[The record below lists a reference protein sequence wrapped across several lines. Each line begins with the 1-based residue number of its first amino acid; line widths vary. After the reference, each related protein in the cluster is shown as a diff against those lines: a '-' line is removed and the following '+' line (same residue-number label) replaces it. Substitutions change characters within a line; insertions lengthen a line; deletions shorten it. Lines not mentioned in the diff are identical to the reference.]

1 MNTIPT
7 AEEFALQDGYDKVI
21 DHVTET
27 RMIEFAKLHV
37 EKALEAASKEAKI
50 TESVTFGWK
59 QINKKSILNSYPLEN
74 IK

>member
-21 DHVTET
+21 SHVTET

-37 EKALEAASKEAKI
+37 QAALEEASEKATLNVSTNDWQQKFVDKD
-50 TESVTFGWK
+50 SVN
-59 QINKKSILNSYPLEN
+59 QLIR
-74 IK
+74 